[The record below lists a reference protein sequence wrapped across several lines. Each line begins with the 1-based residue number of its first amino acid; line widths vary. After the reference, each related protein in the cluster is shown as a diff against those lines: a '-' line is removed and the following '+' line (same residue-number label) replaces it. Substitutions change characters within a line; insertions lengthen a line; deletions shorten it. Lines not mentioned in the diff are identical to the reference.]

1 METLQ
6 SILSSLIPKRN
17 LTAPQRST
25 PSALLNERPVM
36 CSTCQDAELL
46 SVKIDGLWYAEPCPD
61 CAQRRM
67 ADRMQA
73 FSNMT
78 TDERRASLN
87 DIIVEQGTDT
97 ARMIEA
103 ARAFIDRPR
112 GMLTIYGTCGN
123 AKTVALQAIVN
134 ALLARNIPAIYLPFY
149 DVLSY
154 VKEAFK
160 QTQLTPHGIDL
171 ANYSAHRFCALTRST
186 R

>member
-97 ARMIEA
+97 ARINQAGRVCPLLHNDVIQTGA
-103 ARAFIDRPR
+103 ALVGRHVAKRLHPFSHAPLRAVRAGFGKP
-112 GMLTIYGTCGN
+112 
-123 AKTVALQAIVN
+123 
-134 ALLARNIPAIYLPFY
+134 
-149 DVLSY
+149 
-154 VKEAFK
+154 
-160 QTQLTPHGIDL
+160 
-171 ANYSAHRFCALTRST
+171 
-186 R
+186 